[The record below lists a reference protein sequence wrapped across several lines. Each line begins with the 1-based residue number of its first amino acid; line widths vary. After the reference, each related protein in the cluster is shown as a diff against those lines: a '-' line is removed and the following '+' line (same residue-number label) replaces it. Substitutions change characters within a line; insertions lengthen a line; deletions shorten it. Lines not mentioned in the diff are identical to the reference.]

1 MVDCTSNRRRII
13 VMSLSLLV
21 SDLKTYLTFL
31 SQRSH
36 FLNTKMTHRIKAF
49 GYSSEYGFLL
59 YKGRTI
65 EKKMVANLLITEKT
79 SREDAQRA
87 EVLRLRIPA
96 LKKAWAIEPEA
107 IQGKQTKCQLEQA
120 ENELEEIEARSGDTR
135 YKIYQAEYMLQAVLK
150 EDYDALR
157 NDPKWYMREGLVQDC
172 VDQGGCCSRQC
183 GCCAKR
189 DLSQNKKGSGHCT
202 FECGCCIAF
211 EGRELTKEQKKERR
225 KDFRDDLERCNSQLI
240 LRMADLFIHPLKHQW
255 FSRSGQINQ
264 KI

>member
-1 MVDCTSNRRRII
+1 
-13 VMSLSLLV
+13 MSLSLLV